1 MKSLILASMLFV
13 FWCIAFAIIWF
24 SNLYIQSLGLLGATI
39 LYLAILG
46 GKSLLAQFRVLLP
59 FLGMLT
65 AVYALFILLGIDP
78 SQEGAFR
85 YWLAYG
91 LPRALLLVN
100 AFLAFRLCFSI
111 VSVDGLLQSRMSIHR
126 LKYIV
131 LGKILYEA
139 AVHSYRDLKNWQ
151 YMIPSMR
158 GKKPNLREKF
168 KRNLC
173 ATLALVLYV
182 LAEAELKGERIDNL
196 IKNCYEETQ

>member
-1 MKSLILASMLFV
+1 MKSFILACILFIV
-13 FWCIAFAIIWF
+13 WCVAFAIIWF
-24 SNLYIQSLGLLGATI
+24 SDLYVQSFGLLGATI

-46 GKSLLAQFRVLLP
+46 SKSLLAQFRILFP
-59 FLGMLT
+59 FLGMLI

-78 SQEGAFR
+78 SQKGAFR

-111 VSVDGLLQSRMSIHR
+111 VSVDGMLQSKMSIHR

-139 AVHSYRDLKNWQ
+139 AVHSYKELKNWQ
-151 YMIPSMR
+151 DMIPSMR
-158 GKKPNLREKF
+158 GKKPNLREMF

-196 IKNCYEETQ
+196 IQNCHEETQ